1 MPHPYAHAYV
11 CGRKDTPHSQAH
23 YPPTPSQVPG
33 ETSPPWRRAGRSAR
47 VHNLSHLPS
56 GGGVW
61 PISRGG
67 EISIF
72 LNFCFLFSL
81 IFVFSLNRGAVT
93 NSPLLLSRGPP
104 MPRTCKERK
113 RAKVEWSSRSQHS
126 AGGGERPSARSA
138 GTEQRGTLP
147 SSGGGRRTSS
157 RERKRRADA
166 RAAFPRARDLGRSDS
181 GAGGGKTHS
190 STPTDA
196 RTLTA
201 ARERAWNSAPRARE
215 RP

>member
-104 MPRTCKERK
+104 MPRTCKEQKGRK
-113 RAKVEWSSRSQHS
+113 SSGQAPHTAQCRRRRETERAQGRDRAARNPTQQRRWEADLLAREEAAGRR
-126 AGGGERPSARSA
+126 AGGFSPRSRPREV
-138 GTEQRGTLP
+138 GQW
-147 SSGGGRRTSS
+147 GGR
-157 RERKRRADA
+157 A
-166 RAAFPRARDLGRSDS
+166 
-181 GAGGGKTHS
+181 KTHS

-201 ARERAWNSAPRARE
+201 ARERAWNSAPRVRE

>member
-104 MPRTCKERK
+104 MPRTCKEQK
-113 RAKVEWSSRSQHS
+113 RAKVEWSSPPHS
-126 AGGGERPSARSA
+126 TVQEEERDRARAGPGPSSAEPYPAAEVGGGP
-138 GTEQRGTLP
+138 
-147 SSGGGRRTSS
+147 
-157 RERKRRADA
+157 
-166 RAAFPRARDLGRSDS
+166 PRARGSGGPTRGRLFPALATSGGRTVGRAGKNALIDPHGRTDFDS
-181 GAGGGKTHS
+181 RS
-190 STPTDA
+190 
-196 RTLTA
+196 
-201 ARERAWNSAPRARE
+201 RESME
-215 RP
+215 